1 MPLVKPLLEMQILT
15 AFQKMSNSSKDIASA
30 QKDLAKDLA
39 DAIDKYIKSA
49 TIIIP
54 PGQASQGTNAPGQL
68 VVGASPTGPVTGA
81 TTTPQIVPSVT
92 VAPSPPAQIS

>member
-1 MPLVKPLLEMQILT
+1 MPLIKPLLEVQILT

-49 TIIIP
+49 TIIVP

-68 VVGASPTGPVTGA
+68 VAGTAGTFPVIAA
-81 TTTPQIVPSVT
+81 TTTPQVVPSVT
-92 VAPSPPAQIS
+92 IAPSPPAQIS